1 MKQRPIA
8 NIEMG
13 VSGHFTLIAHGG
25 KRGRVVLADFD
36 NIIVDQGLNYA
47 AGGSTGTISYC
58 QVGTGTTA
66 AASTD
71 TALVSR
77 IAGTNTNV
85 SDTMSSGT
93 YVAGS
98 PPYIE
103 GKRTYRFAVGAATGN
118 LSEVGVGWATS
129 GSLWSR
135 ALIAD
140 SGGSPTTITILS
152 DEQLDVVYTLRVYP
166 PSTDVTG
173 SVTLAGLSYAYTL
186 RASAISGGVWARAP
200 ANMLEGFVANFNNNT
215 TKFQAYS
222 GSIGV
227 VTGAPSGT
235 NAAANASCT
244 TASYVNNSYQRA
256 VEYKADLSDANLAAG
271 IKSIQFYMMIYN
283 NYNQFGYYQAEF
295 VAPASIATYGTN
307 IPKDATKVLKLTL
320 MFTLARR
327 YP

>member
-1 MKQRPIA
+1 MTAIA
-8 NIEMG
+8 NIKIG
-13 VSGHFTLIAHGG
+13 VSGHFTIIAHGG

-36 NIIVDQGLNYA
+36 NIILNAGLNYA
-47 AGGSTGTISYC
+47 AGGGTGTISYC
-58 QVGTGTTA
+58 QVGTGNTA
-66 AASTD
+66 ASATD

-77 IAGTNTNV
+77 IAGTNTLP
-85 SDTMSSGT
+85 SDTMGSGT

-103 GKRTYRFAVGAATGN
+103 GRRTYRFAVGAAAGN
-118 LSEVGVGWATS
+118 LAEVGVGWATS

-135 ALIAD
+135 ALIVDA
-140 SGGSPTTITILS
+140 GGSPTTITILS

-166 PSTDVTG
+166 PSADITG
-173 SVTLAGLSYAYTL
+173 SVTLAGLAYGYTL
-186 RASAISGGVWARAP
+186 RASSISGSAWARSP
-200 ANMLEGFVANFNNNT
+200 SSLLDGFVSNFNNNS
-215 TKFQAYS
+215 TKFLAYS
-222 GSIGV
+222 GAIGA
-227 VTGAPSGT
+227 VTSTPSGT
-235 NAAANASCT
+235 SASANTSCI

-256 VEYKADLSDANLAAG
+256 VEYKADLTDANLAAG

-283 NYNQFGYYQAEF
+283 NVNQFGYYQAEF